1 MSLISSRLAP
11 ESINSHT
18 RASILSNIA
27 LRLSLSIIHIWS
39 VTFIYLSILL
49 FPMGTFNDSGIA
61 YGIGVLMIFLVSCTA
76 IMIAFTPMING
87 IIAQH
92 NTQVEDG
99 SVSEQRKNSTAF
111 SVTIWNGL
119 PIWMLIGGFVWAII
133 RALEV
138 RESG

>member
-1 MSLISSRLAP
+1 
-11 ESINSHT
+11 
-18 RASILSNIA
+18 
-27 LRLSLSIIHIWS
+27 
-39 VTFIYLSILL
+39 
-49 FPMGTFNDSGIA
+49 MGTFNDSGIA

-119 PIWMLIGGFVWAII
+119 PIWMLMGGFVWAII